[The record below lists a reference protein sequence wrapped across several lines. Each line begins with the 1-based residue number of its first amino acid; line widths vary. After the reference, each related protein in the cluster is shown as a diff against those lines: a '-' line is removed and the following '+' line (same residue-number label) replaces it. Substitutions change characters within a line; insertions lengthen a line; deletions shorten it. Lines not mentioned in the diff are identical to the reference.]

1 MTREIYLEA
10 DQYLSLSC
18 DIADRFMQI
27 KLGKQYDSCT
37 EQEGGGFRYTPQGQD
52 IFNLILE
59 ECEDILASHDIYHE
73 DCTEQL
79 TFEPDLKLV
88 KEIKPQAKILPFK
101 KEKANEE
108 NKDN

>member
-59 ECEDILASHDIYHE
+59 EVEDTLASHDIYHE

-108 NKDN
+108 SKDK